1 MKRYFLFDLDG
12 TLTDTGSGIMG
23 SVAHALARLG
33 WPEPEADFLRQFV
46 GPPLEESF
54 QNFCQMSPAEAA
66 EAIRLYRE
74 RYHAW
79 GVFQSP
85 LYPGVEGLLE
95 RLSQKA
101 ALAVATSK
109 REAGARQIL
118 AMRGVEGYFQ
128 AVVGDDGTR
137 PSKAAVVGEALA
149 QLEEPPREQV
159 VMIGDRSYDVA
170 GAKAWGLESI
180 GVLYG
185 YSAPGELA
193 AAGASRLVGS
203 VAELEALCR
212 KLAEA

>member
-128 AVVGDDGTR
+128 AVV
-137 PSKAAVVGEALA
+137 VGEALA